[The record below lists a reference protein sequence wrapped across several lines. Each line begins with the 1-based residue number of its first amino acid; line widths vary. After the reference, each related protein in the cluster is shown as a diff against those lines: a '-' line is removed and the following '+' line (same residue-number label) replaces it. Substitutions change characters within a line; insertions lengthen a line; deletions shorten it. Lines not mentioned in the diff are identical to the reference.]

1 MKKIPQ
7 TQRLFTTVALTLTVL
22 LSGCMTTNVEVPTT
36 QFPIPLMQQ
45 LPVRMGLYLP
55 EELRSYEF
63 RQDLGD
69 AGVFEIEIG
78 PAQEAMFTN
87 LLTGMFSE
95 VVASADPTTFDT
107 LEADAVLVPR
117 IAEMQ
122 FSTPQQTRT
131 DYFEVWIRYDLALHG
146 QDGTVVARWPLTA
159 YGKANTQNYL
169 LASTSPTLTQAALNA
184 CRDAMAFFTVQFQ
197 TLPGVQQWLQ
207 ATIPSQ
213 QPADPAAAQ
222 GGTS

>member
-69 AGVFEIEIG
+69 AGG
-78 PAQEAMFTN
+78 
-87 LLTGMFSE
+87 LS
-95 VVASADPTTFDT
+95 
-107 LEADAVLVPR
+107 
-117 IAEMQ
+117 
-122 FSTPQQTRT
+122 
-131 DYFEVWIRYDLALHG
+131 W
-146 QDGTVVARWPLTA
+146 
-159 YGKANTQNYL
+159 
-169 LASTSPTLTQAALNA
+169 
-184 CRDAMAFFTVQFQ
+184 
-197 TLPGVQQWLQ
+197 
-207 ATIPSQ
+207 SQ
-213 QPADPAAAQ
+213 
-222 GGTS
+222 